1 MTSSDVVAMTRGH
14 SRHPIPAGCPKPLYA
29 IMHNCWR
36 PTPANRPTFA
46 SLRDRLAH
54 PTKPG
59 KKAANPKAAPLQK
72 TQAAP
77 AATAATAAAAAAAAG
92 GSASDYD
99 SDGYL
104 KPLNAAT
111 TTKPPAAGGGAAAA
125 AADSDSDDDYA
136 PYAQNKWSQAPI
148 VEGDDDGSDNDY
160 EAPTASAPAG
170 GLFGSAGVATAHAA
184 PASAPAGGL
193 FESAAAQAEP
203 ASAPAGGLF
212 GSAAA
217 PAPATDEY
225 MEVAVV
231 LQNASSSWDCKACGA
246 TNDAGG
252 TSCIMGCT
260 SIHHDPEEAEDDGDY
275 GDVEGYIGSSDEDND
290 DEELNLDEMDYGS
303 SSAPGGQAAAAVTN
317 AEMGAFSANA
327 GRMSKYVR

>member
-59 KKAANPKAAPLQK
+59 KKAATPKAAPLQK

-111 TTKPPAAGGGAAAA
+111 TTKPPAAGGGGAAA

-170 GLFGSAGVATAHAA
+170 GLF
-184 PASAPAGGL
+184 
-193 FESAAAQAEP
+193 E
-203 ASAPAGGLF
+203 
-212 GSAAA
+212 SAAA

>member
-1 MTSSDVVAMTRGH
+1 MTSSEVVAMTRGH

-59 KKAANPKAAPLQK
+59 KKAATPKAAPLQK

-104 KPLNAAT
+104 KPVNAAT
-111 TTKPPAAGGGAAAA
+111 KTKPPAAGGGCGAAAA
-125 AADSDSDDDYA
+125 VDSDSDDDYA

-170 GLFGSAGVATAHAA
+170 GLF
-184 PASAPAGGL
+184 
-193 FESAAAQAEP
+193 E
-203 ASAPAGGLF
+203 
-212 GSAAA
+212 SAAA

-275 GDVEGYIGSSDEDND
+275 GDVEGYIGSSDDEDND